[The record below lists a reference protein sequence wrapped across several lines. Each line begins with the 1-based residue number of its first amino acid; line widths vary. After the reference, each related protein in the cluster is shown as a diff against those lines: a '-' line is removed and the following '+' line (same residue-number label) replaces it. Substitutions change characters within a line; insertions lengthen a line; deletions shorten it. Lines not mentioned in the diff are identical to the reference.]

1 MQFGVLPDWTE
12 IEANGVSFLD
22 VLYTSRNAKTI
33 ASLEIRNI
41 YVAHPVPLAFLQRKC
56 DKHKRGGRPYRRFPG
71 GDSGPNE
78 AAYENERKA

>member
-41 YVAHPVPLAFLQRKC
+41 YVAHPKQSAFAIRIAL
-56 DKHKRGGRPYRRFPG
+56 HFKRGDVVAKLRLPRL
-71 GDSGPNE
+71 
-78 AAYENERKA
+78 

>member
-22 VLYTSRNAKTI
+22 VLYTSRTAKTI

-41 YVAHPVPLAFLQRKC
+41 YVAHPSAFRAVL
-56 DKHKRGGRPYRRFPG
+56 
-71 GDSGPNE
+71 SGLC
-78 AAYENERKA
+78 